1 MLLRRGAVRQS
12 YIRASTFSVYLDHL
26 PVTVKPDR
34 TPLVGQQ
41 IHVCRLDVPCRSFNR
56 ADITAGAPGCDSLL
70 HVCC

>member
-12 YIRASTFSVYLDHL
+12 YIRASTSSVYLDHL

-41 IHVCRLDVPCRSFNR
+41 IHVCRLDVTEQ
-56 ADITAGAPGCDSLL
+56 I
-70 HVCC
+70 